1 MNSSKLLTKESI
13 ENYKVDIKY
22 ILVFVIF
29 VFNIQIIKS
38 QTDDSSSIF
47 QGINKIFLDLTTLE
61 DLKNSYSYYRIDKPR
76 YPERVIY
83 LNSLGI
89 VVYCQKVKFRN
100 EYIAKRIII
109 TDKCEFKSKNGIGIE
124 STHNEISE
132 VYPVQTS
139 LHSSRLL
146 KSTNIED
153 KKITYFHLRMDS
165 SNVRF
170 ISYGWK
176 NSENFTTDRI
186 EIYSNEKTDPYT
198 RPTMVFMGLPRI
210 EYTTDFISHSIY
222 AGFGFYTTYFIT
234 GNIGPE
240 IRFNNNDLIIGP
252 KASLGFWLPSIPGFQ
267 FNFKAFTPYRN
278 NTYDL
283 ILNPQIGMHFPLGFF
298 YAQAGYNFNITN
310 NFDIPDSF
318 NLSIGI
324 QLPLNMEKFV
334 SNM

>member
-1 MNSSKLLTKESI
+1 MNSSKLLTKQLLEI
-13 ENYKVDIKY
+13 YDVKMNYLIVI
-22 ILVFVIF
+22 VFFI
-29 VFNIQIIKS
+29 FNIQSIKS
-38 QTDDSSSIF
+38 QTNDSCSIF
-47 QGINKIFLDLTTLE
+47 QGIDNIFLDLTTLE
-61 DLKNSYSYYRIDKPR
+61 DLKKSYNFYRIDKPR

-83 LNSLGI
+83 LDSIGI
-89 VVYCQKVKFRN
+89 IVYCQKVKFRN
-100 EYIAKRIII
+100 AYIAKRIII
-109 TDKCEFKSKNGIGIE
+109 KDNCEFKSKNDIGIE

-132 VYPVQTS
+132 AYPVQTS

-146 KSTNIED
+146 KSTNMED
-153 KKITYFHLRMDS
+153 KEITYFSISSDS

-170 ISYGWK
+170 ISYGRK
-176 NSENFTTDRI
+176 NSENFKTDQI
-186 EIYSNEKTDPYT
+186 ELYSDNNTDPYT
-198 RPTMVFMGLPRI
+198 RPTLVFMGLPRL
-210 EYTTDFISHSIY
+210 EYTTDFVSHSIY
-222 AGFGFYTTYFIT
+222 AGYGFYTTYFIT

-240 IRFNNNDLIIGP
+240 IRFNNNNLMIGP

-267 FNFKAFTPYRN
+267 FTFKAFTPFRN

-283 ILNPQIGMHFPLGFF
+283 ILNPQLGMHFPLGFF